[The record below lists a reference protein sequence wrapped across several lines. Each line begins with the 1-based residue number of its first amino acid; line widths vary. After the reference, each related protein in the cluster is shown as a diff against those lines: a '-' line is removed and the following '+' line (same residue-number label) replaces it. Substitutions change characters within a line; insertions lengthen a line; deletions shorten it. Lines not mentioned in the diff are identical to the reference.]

1 MIHIIRLIIATA
13 FIWFGFEQ
21 VSEDLYATLSN
32 GSTSFRVSG
41 IANIWASYCAPLV
54 GIVLIVHVLLSV
66 VKIGNPDKFFQRGVL
81 IVIFAI
87 APILT
92 FATKVKLST
101 KSESY
106 VECRDLK
113 RISRWNSYQVYAISV
128 DECQLLKDKKLVSS
142 GD

>member
-1 MIHIIRLIIATA
+1 MIHCIRLIIAAA

-32 GSTSFRVSG
+32 GSESFRVSG

-54 GIVLIVHVLLSV
+54 GAVLIIHVLMSV
-66 VKIGNPDKFFQRGVL
+66 AKFGNPDKLFQRGVL
-81 IVIFAI
+81 VVIFAI

-92 FATKVKLST
+92 FATKMKLNAKT
-101 KSESY
+101 VNY

-113 RISRWNSYQVYAISV
+113 RVSRWNSYQVYAISI
-128 DECQLLKDKKLVSS
+128 DECQRLKEEKH
-142 GD
+142 

>member
-1 MIHIIRLIIATA
+1 MIHIIRLIIAAA
-13 FIWFGFEQ
+13 FIWFGFGQ
-21 VSEDLYATLSN
+21 VSDDLYAALSD

-54 GIVLIVHVLLSV
+54 GIVLIVHVLMSV
-66 VKIGNPDKFFQRGVL
+66 AKIGNPDKFFQRGVL

-92 FATKVKLST
+92 FAIKVKLSK

-106 VECRDLK
+106 VECQDL
-113 RISRWNSYQVYAISV
+113 RRVSRWNSYQVYAKSV
-128 DECQLLKDKKLVSS
+128 DECQLLIDEKNRK
-142 GD
+142 

>member
-1 MIHIIRLIIATA
+1 MIHIIRLIIAAA

-32 GSTSFRVSG
+32 GSASFRVSG

-54 GIVLIVHVLLSV
+54 GIVLIVHVLMSV
-66 VKIGNPDKFFQRGVL
+66 AKIGNPDKFFQRGVL

-92 FATKVKLST
+92 FATKIELSM

-106 VECRDLK
+106 VECQDL
-113 RISRWNSYQVYAISV
+113 RRVSRWNSYQVYAISV
-128 DECQLLKDKKLVSS
+128 DECQLLKDKKDSK
-142 GD
+142 